1 MKYFHTGCLLAP
13 CIDETDN
20 LCVRRCGLWKAE
32 QRFRQSTQY
41 SHEELRSI
49 GVLSTICHGKEK
61 LFVMFEFEIFIWKL
75 TKKKQALFMKRTNII
90 NSHCFR
96 YSVTVTVAV
105 LLCCDFFA
113 FWICHLASTG
123 SPIFSY
129 ILTFPQEVKQTNKHW
144 LVTDQHI
151 YLPLKLN
158 VTSAIYDKLAC
169 GQINNSVTQDF

>member
-13 CIDETDN
+13 CIDEIDN

-32 QRFRQSTQY
+32 QRFRHSTQY

-75 TKKKQALFMKRTNII
+75 TKKKQALFIKRTNII
-90 NSHCFR
+90 NSHCLH

-113 FWICHLASTG
+113 FWICLLASMEVQFFHIY
-123 SPIFSY
+123 SLFPKKSNK
-129 ILTFPQEVKQTNKHW
+129 LTNTDLWQTNTYICPW
-144 LVTDQHI
+144 SLM
-151 YLPLKLN
+151 
-158 VTSAIYDKLAC
+158 
-169 GQINNSVTQDF
+169 